1 MRRREFVTLLGGA
14 AVLGCPRGAPGQPR
28 DRMRRIGVISYENE
42 NDADE
47 RELRDQFTA
56 RLRELGWIEGSNLH
70 TDYRFAGNEARN
82 MRDHAKELVDLRP
95 DVIFAGYQAVIAL
108 KTITTTIP
116 IVFAG
121 GPDPVAAGLV
131 ASLAQPGGNVT
142 GFSNNPPLI
151 ATKRLQ
157 VLKEIA
163 PLATRIAL
171 MYDPGYSSGALQFLA
186 ELQAAALSINAEAKG
201 AAVHNPAEIED
212 ALAALAVTPDGG
224 LIVYAGGS
232 TFAYLDK
239 IIASA
244 AKHNIPA
251 IYRDRH
257 YVVAGGLASYGTDG
271 RESYRGAATYV
282 DRILRGAKPSDLP
295 VQQATTFNLVLNLKT
310 AKALG
315 LTVSDAL
322 LARADEVIE

>member
-1 MRRREFVTLLGGA
+1 MRRREFIRLIGGTA
-14 AVLGCPRGAPGQPR
+14 AWPLAASAQPPK
-28 DRMRRIGVISYENE
+28 RMRRIGVISYENE

-70 TDYRFAGNEARN
+70 TDYRFAGNDARN
-82 MRDHAKELVDLRP
+82 MRAYAKELVDLQP
-95 DVIFAGYQAVIAL
+95 DVIFAGYEVVTAL
-108 KTITTTIP
+108 KMVTTNIP

-131 ASLAQPGGNVT
+131 ASMAQPGGNVT
-142 GFSNNPPLI
+142 GFSNNPPSI

-163 PLATRIAL
+163 PLVTRVAL
-171 MYDPGYSSGALQFLA
+171 MYDPGYSGALQFLA
-186 ELQAAALSINAEAKG
+186 ELQAAALSIGAEAKG
-201 AAVHNPAEIED
+201 VAVRNPAEVED
-212 ALAALAVTPDGG
+212 AVAALAARPGGG
-224 LIVYAGGS
+224 LIVFAGGS
-232 TFAYLDK
+232 TFAYLGK

-244 AKHNIPA
+244 ARHNIPA

-257 YVVAGGLASYGTDG
+257 YFAAGGLASYGTDG
-271 RESYRGAATYV
+271 RESYRGAASYV

-295 VQQATTFNLVLNLKT
+295 VQQPTKFLLVFNLKT
-310 AKALG
+310 LKALG
-315 LTVSDAL
+315 LDVPVSL